1 MVVAGGIAAAEL
13 STPGDRTV
21 GASGGIAG
29 EAVVDGWGSHHRSLS
44 VLPKWKH
51 PVSCCVLRKEMT
63 VLEATWFAAG
73 WTVRQTHE
81 AKTEGYRQRVL
92 GSGKTA

>member
-51 PVSCCVLRKEMT
+51 PVSCCV
-63 VLEATWFAAG
+63 
-73 WTVRQTHE
+73 
-81 AKTEGYRQRVL
+81 
-92 GSGKTA
+92 